1 MDYQSQKQ
9 QLRSEIALQKKSYS
23 PELLLSH
30 STQIIR
36 KLESLPLFRE
46 ASCIALYHALPDE
59 VQTTELIEKWHLHKT
74 ILLPVIEGENI
85 RFFPYQGKEH
95 QQNGPYGI
103 SEPCRDG
110 ACPPI
115 ASIDLVVVPGIAF
128 DKNLNRM
135 GRGKGYYDRFL
146 TNLTAQKIGLCF
158 DFQLLD
164 TIPTQPFDKK
174 MDLIISEKGII
185 NRQH

>member
-9 QLRSEIALQKKSYS
+9 QLRSKIALQKKSYS
-23 PELLLSH
+23 PELLFLH
-30 STQIIR
+30 SQTIIR
-36 KLESLPLFRE
+36 RLESLPLFHK
-46 ASCIALYHALPDE
+46 ASCVALYHALPGE
-59 VQTTELIEKWHLHKT
+59 VQTAELIEKWYPHKT
-74 ILLPVIEGENI
+74 ILLPAIEGNDI
-85 RFFPYQGKEH
+85 RFYSYQGKE
-95 QQNGPYGI
+95 QLENGLYGI
-103 SEPCRDG
+103 SEPCRNG
-110 ACPPI
+110 LCPPLQ
-115 ASIDLVVVPGIAF
+115 SIDLAIIPGVAF
-128 DKNLNRM
+128 DRNLNRM

-146 TNLTAQKIGLCF
+146 TNLTAPKIGLCF